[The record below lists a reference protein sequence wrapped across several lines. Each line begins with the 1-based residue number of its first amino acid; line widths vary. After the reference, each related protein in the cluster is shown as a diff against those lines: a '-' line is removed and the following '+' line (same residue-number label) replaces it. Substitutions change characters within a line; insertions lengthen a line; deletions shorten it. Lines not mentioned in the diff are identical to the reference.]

1 MSSNFLVSGGTAEWH
16 LIVHLFP
23 ALKPKLKY
31 PEGNAIAALSD
42 DTVRERLS
50 FAIKSKIERICV
62 LFDAEQREAQRSWR
76 SVREVLAEDGY
87 AQLPEEMPKSGVIC
101 EAEGRPR
108 VGVWIM
114 PDNLSRGMIEDF
126 YLQSIPRDDRE
137 RIRSEQFIQSIPSS
151 ERLFG
156 AKISKAVYGVWL
168 SIQKE
173 PTSPAQAITRNLVS
187 RESGQLP
194 LFVSWLQR
202 LFAEELA

>member
-23 ALKPKLKY
+23 ASQPKLKY
-31 PEGNAIAALSD
+31 PKGNSIAALSD

-50 FAIKSKIERICV
+50 FAIKSKPERVCV

-76 SVREVLAEDGY
+76 FVREVLIEAGY
-87 AQLPEEMPKSGVIC
+87 IELPEEMPESGLIC

-126 YLQSIPRDDRE
+126 YLQAIPSDDRE
-137 RIRSEQFIQSIPSS
+137 RIRSEQFIESIPSE

-156 AKISKAVYGVWL
+156 AKRSKAVYGVWL

-173 PTSPAQAITRNLVS
+173 RASPAQAISRNLVS

-194 LFVSWLQR
+194 LFVSWLRQ